1 MCLLLTEDFKKSIL
15 QLKKS
20 LYKDITYFF
29 PCILT
34 AVDNYFVSQD
44 VLEQNCKF
52 LKLKMLATC
61 AHTCFLRKYDT

>member
-15 QLKKS
+15 QLRKS
-20 LYKDITYFF
+20 LCKDITYFF

-34 AVDNYFVSQD
+34 AEDNYFVSQD

>member
-34 AVDNYFVSQD
+34 AEDNYFVS
-44 VLEQNCKF
+44 
-52 LKLKMLATC
+52 
-61 AHTCFLRKYDT
+61 